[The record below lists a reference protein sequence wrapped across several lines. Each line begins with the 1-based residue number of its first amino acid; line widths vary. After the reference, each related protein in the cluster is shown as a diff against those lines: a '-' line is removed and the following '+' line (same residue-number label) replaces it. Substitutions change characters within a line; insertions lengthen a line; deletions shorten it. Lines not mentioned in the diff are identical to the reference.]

1 LSIPLVMGLGR
12 SRANPLPEANLCRFA
27 CTSSFDGRRL
37 EMMRSVGSR
46 SIRIVRVFQGL
57 YTVPTRS
64 LHGPCRGHC
73 ITPIAS
79 TAPSGPSRGQAGAKQ
94 GPTSRGQAGA
104 KQGPTSRGQAGAKQ
118 GPSRG
123 QAGAKQGQA
132 GPSRA
137 KQGQAGPSRARGWFD
152 AAEKKFRET
161 GSGALADG
169 RTAPRKR

>member
-1 LSIPLVMGLGR
+1 MGLGR

-104 KQGPTSRGQAGAKQ
+104 KQGP
-118 GPSRG
+118 SRG